1 MKKIKFLMLLS
12 VAIGLGSCNTARVN
26 SNSLQGEWQLVTM
39 GTTAVTAEAQPTLQL
54 NIKEMKVNGSDS
66 CNTFM
71 GGITNITDKDLVFGE
86 LATTLMLCPETTMQ
100 VADSFGTAMKKVAK
114 YEVNDKQLL
123 LKDDKGTVLLTFAKK

>member
-71 GGITNITDKDLVFGE
+71 GGITNITDKDLVFSE

-100 VADSFGTAMKKVAK
+100 VADTFGTAMKKVAK

-123 LKDDKGTVLLTFAKK
+123 LKDDKGTVLLTFTKK

>member
-26 SNSLQGEWQLVTM
+26 SNSLQGEWQLVPM

-71 GGITNITDKDLVFGE
+71 GGITNITDKDLVFSE

-100 VADSFGTAMKKVAK
+100 VADTFGAAMKKVAK
-114 YEVNDKQLL
+114 YEVNDNQLL
-123 LKDDKGTVLLTFAKK
+123 LKDDKGEVLLIFTKK

>member
-1 MKKIKFLMLLS
+1 MKKIKFLTLLC
-12 VAIGLGSCNTARVN
+12 VAMGLGSCNNTIPTDA
-26 SNSLQGEWQLVTM
+26 LQGEWQLVTM
-39 GTTAVTAEAQPTLQL
+39 GTTAVTAEAQPTLEL

-71 GGITNITDKDLVFGE
+71 GGITNITDKDLVFSE

-100 VADSFGTAMKKVAK
+100 VADTFGAAMKKVAK

-123 LKDDKGTVLLTFAKK
+123 LKDDKGTVLLTFTKK

>member
-71 GGITNITDKDLVFGE
+71 GGITNITDKDLVFSE

-100 VADSFGTAMKKVAK
+100 VADTFGAAMKKVAK

-123 LKDDKGTVLLTFAKK
+123 LKDDKGTVLLTFTKK

>member
-100 VADSFGTAMKKVAK
+100 VADTFASAMKKVAK
-114 YEVNDKQLL
+114 YEVNDNQLL
-123 LKDDKGTVLLTFAKK
+123 LKDDKGEVLLIFTKK

>member
-71 GGITNITDKDLVFGE
+71 GGITNITDKDLVFSE
-86 LATTLMLCPETTMQ
+86 LGTTLMLCPETTMQ

>member
-71 GGITNITDKDLVFGE
+71 GAIANITDKDLVFSE

-100 VADSFGTAMKKVAK
+100 VADTFGAAMKKVAK
-114 YEVNDKQLL
+114 YEVNDNQLL
-123 LKDDKGTVLLTFAKK
+123 LKDDKGEVLLIFTKK

>member
-39 GTTAVTAEAQPTLQL
+39 GTTAVTAEAQPTLKL
-54 NIKEMKVNGSDS
+54 NVKEMKVNGSDS

-71 GGITNITDKDLVFGE
+71 GGITNITDKDLVFSE

-100 VADSFGTAMKKVAK
+100 VADTFGAAMKKVAK

-123 LKDDKGTVLLTFAKK
+123 LKDDKGTVLLTFKKK